1 MRVLTFNVPDP
12 APAARTKKREKI
24 KKEEEGIKKLEKEIE
39 NLKTLEIKGLINEV
53 DIPYEELVKMIKELK
68 N

>member
-1 MRVLTFNVPDP
+1 MSIQEKIKAKEEQIL
-12 APAARTKKREKI
+12 KKREKI
-24 KKEEEGIKKLEKEIE
+24 KKEEEGI
-39 NLKTLEIKGLINEV
+39 KTLEIKGLINEV

>member
-1 MRVLTFNVPDP
+1 MSIQEKIKAKEEQIL
-12 APAARTKKREKI
+12 KKREK
-24 KKEEEGIKKLEKEIE
+24 IKKLEKEIE

>member
-1 MRVLTFNVPDP
+1 MSIQ
-12 APAARTKKREKI
+12 EKI
-24 KKEEEGIKKLEKEIE
+24 KAKEEQILKEEEGIQKLEKEIE

>member
-1 MRVLTFNVPDP
+1 MSIQ
-12 APAARTKKREKI
+12 EKI
-24 KKEEEGIKKLEKEIE
+24 KVKEEQILKKREKEIE

-53 DIPYEELVKMIKELK
+53 DIPYEDLVKMIRELK

>member
-1 MRVLTFNVPDP
+1 MSIQEKIKAKEEQIL
-12 APAARTKKREKI
+12 KKREKI

-39 NLKTLEIKGLINEV
+39 NLKTLEIKGLITEV

>member
-1 MRVLTFNVPDP
+1 MSFISPRFSIILYSWSAISTIFL
-12 APAARTKKREKI
+12 
-24 KKEEEGIKKLEKEIE
+24 LEKEIE

>member
-1 MRVLTFNVPDP
+1 MSIQEKIKAKEEQIL
-12 APAARTKKREKI
+12 KKREKI
-24 KKEEEGIKKLEKEIE
+24 KKEEEGIKKLEK
-39 NLKTLEIKGLINEV
+39 LKTLEIKGLINEV

>member
-1 MRVLTFNVPDP
+1 MSIQ
-12 APAARTKKREKI
+12 EKI
-24 KKEEEGIKKLEKEIE
+24 KVREEQILKKRAKIRREEEVIKKLEKEIE

-53 DIPYEELVKMIKELK
+53 DIPYEDLVKMIRELK

>member
-1 MRVLTFNVPDP
+1 MSIQKKIKVKEEQIL
-12 APAARTKKREKI
+12 KKRAKI
-24 KKEEEGIKKLEKEIE
+24 RREEEVIKKLEKEIE

-53 DIPYEELVKMIKELK
+53 DIPYEDLVKMIRELK

>member
-1 MRVLTFNVPDP
+1 MSIQEKIKAKEEQIL
-12 APAARTKKREKI
+12 KKREKI
-24 KKEEEGIKKLEKEIE
+24 KKEEEGIKKLE
-39 NLKTLEIKGLINEV
+39 TLEIKGLINEV

>member
-1 MRVLTFNVPDP
+1 MSIQ
-12 APAARTKKREKI
+12 EKI
-24 KKEEEGIKKLEKEIE
+24 KVKEEQILKKRAKIRREEEVIKKLEKEIE

-53 DIPYEELVKMIKELK
+53 DIPYEDLVKMIRELK

>member
-1 MRVLTFNVPDP
+1 MPHTINHLINNIIEIRLESQYKTS
-12 APAARTKKREKI
+12 K
-24 KKEEEGIKKLEKEIE
+24 IKKLEKEIE

>member
-1 MRVLTFNVPDP
+1 MSIQEKIKAKEEQIL
-12 APAARTKKREKI
+12 KKRENI
-24 KKEEEGIKKLEKEIE
+24 KV
-39 NLKTLEIKGLINEV
+39 LINAV

>member
-1 MRVLTFNVPDP
+1 MSIQ
-12 APAARTKKREKI
+12 EKI
-24 KKEEEGIKKLEKEIE
+24 KAKEEKKLEKEIE

>member
-1 MRVLTFNVPDP
+1 MSIQ
-12 APAARTKKREKI
+12 EKI
-24 KKEEEGIKKLEKEIE
+24 KVKEEQILKKRAKIRREEEVIKKLEKEIE

-53 DIPYEELVKMIKELK
+53 DIPYEDLLKMIRELK

>member
-1 MRVLTFNVPDP
+1 MSIQEKIKAKEEQIL
-12 APAARTKKREKI
+12 KKREKI

-39 NLKTLEIKGLINEV
+39 NLKTPEIKGLINEV

>member
-1 MRVLTFNVPDP
+1 MSIQ
-12 APAARTKKREKI
+12 EKI
-24 KKEEEGIKKLEKEIE
+24 KD
-39 NLKTLEIKGLINEV
+39 LKTLEIKGLINEV

>member
-1 MRVLTFNVPDP
+1 MSIQ
-12 APAARTKKREKI
+12 EKI
-24 KKEEEGIKKLEKEIE
+24 KAKEEQILKEIE

>member
-1 MRVLTFNVPDP
+1 MSIQEKIKAKEEQIL
-12 APAARTKKREKI
+12 KKREKI

-39 NLKTLEIKGLINEV
+39 NLKTLEIKGLINE
-53 DIPYEELVKMIKELK
+53 ELVKMIKELK

>member
-1 MRVLTFNVPDP
+1 MSIQEKIKAKEEQIL
-12 APAARTKKREKI
+12 KKREKI
-24 KKEEEGIKKLEKEIE
+24 KKEEEEIE